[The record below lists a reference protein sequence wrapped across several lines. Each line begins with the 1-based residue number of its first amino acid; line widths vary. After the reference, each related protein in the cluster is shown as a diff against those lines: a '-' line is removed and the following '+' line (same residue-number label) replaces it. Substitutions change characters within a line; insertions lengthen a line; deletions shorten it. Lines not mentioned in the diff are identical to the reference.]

1 MVEKNYQIKL
11 YVKSIK
17 KDKTTY
23 EIYKAIVNDKHIDC
37 CIVKELEPKLKA
49 DMYNKG
55 LTMPLIINLQE
66 DDYFLT
72 AKKYKD
78 KLTNKVKYNN
88 KIVITNY
95 QSISQGEF
103 VKRTLNDLIDT
114 ED

>member
-11 YVKSIK
+11 YVKTIK

-37 CIVKELEPKLKA
+37 CIVQELEPKIKA

-55 LTMPLIINLQE
+55 LTMPLIIDLQE

-78 KLTNKVKYNN
+78 RLT
-88 KIVITNY
+88 
-95 QSISQGEF
+95 
-103 VKRTLNDLIDT
+103 
-114 ED
+114 